1 MKDILRIIIKRYN
14 SKTQFCHERIRNT
27 KEEVHY
33 KVRTLRIELLIVCT
47 MYETEKRRRM
57 YINLKMSQ
65 HCPLLLG
72 ATGNELL
79 HEYIWK
85 NNKTTENERV
95 CNTWLVDKEIDGIM
109 RRYQKSKATYR
120 MNKAERVLN
129 ILPNINYKDK
139 QLILN
144 LKYDSELLIDMVI
157 DCLKVLKKETNMD
170 DELINKYR
178 EMMN

>member
-85 NNKTTENERV
+85 NNK
-95 CNTWLVDKEIDGIM
+95 NTK
-109 RRYQKSKATYR
+109 
-120 MNKAERVLN
+120 
-129 ILPNINYKDK
+129 
-139 QLILN
+139 
-144 LKYDSELLIDMVI
+144 
-157 DCLKVLKKETNMD
+157 LKV
-170 DELINKYR
+170 
-178 EMMN
+178 

>member
-1 MKDILRIIIKRYN
+1 M
-14 SKTQFCHERIRNT
+14 
-27 KEEVHY
+27 
-33 KVRTLRIELLIVCT
+33 
-47 MYETEKRRRM
+47 
-57 YINLKMSQ
+57 
-65 HCPLLLG
+65 LG
-72 ATGNELL
+72 KC
-79 HEYIWK
+79 WK

-109 RRYQKSKATYR
+109 RRYQKSKATYT

-144 LKYDSELLIDMVI
+144 LKYDTELLIDMVI